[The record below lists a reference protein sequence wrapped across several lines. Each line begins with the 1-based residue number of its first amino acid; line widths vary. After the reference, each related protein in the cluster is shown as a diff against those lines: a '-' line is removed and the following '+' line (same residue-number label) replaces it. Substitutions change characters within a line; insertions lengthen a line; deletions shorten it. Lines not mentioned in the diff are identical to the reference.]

1 MAPRRKRNLLPLKRN
16 SFSLA
21 FVCDL
26 IYQKSLIRIHLRLD
40 DQPLKNQH
48 YQVKGCL
55 SKLRPPVQHRSS
67 TMYQPSHSNHCFS
80 PAGLWL
86 SVFSPALLRDVAEG
100 RLVVFVW
107 VKSGVARKQEELML
121 SQTASKQK
129 SSGN

>member
-1 MAPRRKRNLLPLKRN
+1 
-16 SFSLA
+16 
-21 FVCDL
+21 
-26 IYQKSLIRIHLRLD
+26 
-40 DQPLKNQH
+40 
-48 YQVKGCL
+48 
-55 SKLRPPVQHRSS
+55 
-67 TMYQPSHSNHCFS
+67 MYQPSHSNHCFS

-86 SVFSPALLRDVAEG
+86 SAFSPALLWDVAEG

>member
-1 MAPRRKRNLLPLKRN
+1 
-16 SFSLA
+16 
-21 FVCDL
+21 
-26 IYQKSLIRIHLRLD
+26 
-40 DQPLKNQH
+40 
-48 YQVKGCL
+48 
-55 SKLRPPVQHRSS
+55 
-67 TMYQPSHSNHCFS
+67 MYQPSHSNHCFS

-86 SVFSPALLRDVAEG
+86 LVFLPALLRDVAEG